1 MLHKTRGIVFKTT
14 DYGENSIIVQV
25 FTEKFGL
32 QSYIVNGA
40 KKPRAKISRNMF
52 QPLHLLDMVVYHKNT
67 GNVQRIKELKNS
79 PVLQTIPYDI
89 IKSSLAIFLNEVL
102 YKAVKQQAA
111 DENVFDFIFNAIEWL
126 DHQAEGLANFHLFF
140 LIRLTRYLGF
150 YPDRYLAGNADYFD
164 LKNGVFSN
172 YKPDTILYLS
182 PPHTQNFTRLLE
194 CSFENLV
201 QLKLNNDERRYLVN
215 KILDYYALHIE
226 GFGNIRSH
234 EVLEEVLNPI

>member
-14 DYGENSIIVQV
+14 DYGDNSIIVQV

-40 KKPRAKISRNMF
+40 KKPKAKIARNMF
-52 QPLHLLDMVVYHKNT
+52 QPLHLLDMVVYYKNT

-79 PVLQTIPYDI
+79 PQLQTIPYDV

-102 YKAVKQQAA
+102 YKAVKQQTA
-111 DENVFDFIFNAIEWL
+111 DENLFEFVFNAIEWL
-126 DHQAEGLANFHLFF
+126 DHQTEGLSNFHLFF
-140 LIRLTRYLGF
+140 LTRLTRYLGF

-164 LKNGVFSN
+164 LKNGVFSH

-182 PPHTQNFTRLLE
+182 PPHTQNFTALLE
-194 CSFENLV
+194 ATFENIL
-201 QLKLNNDERRYLVN
+201 QLKLTNDERRYLVQ
-215 KILDYYALHIE
+215 KLLDYYTLHIE

-234 EVLEEVLNPI
+234 EVLEEVLG